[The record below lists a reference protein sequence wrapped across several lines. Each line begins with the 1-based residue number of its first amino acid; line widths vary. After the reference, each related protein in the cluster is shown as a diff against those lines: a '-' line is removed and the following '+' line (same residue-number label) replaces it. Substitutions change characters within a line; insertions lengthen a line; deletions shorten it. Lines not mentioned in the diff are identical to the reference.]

1 MEHLIKHNLVDP
13 NNSLLQI
20 YGRIFWW
27 ILTYRFLNRSRLGQV
42 WIEIRTFFGG
52 RVWATQFQLWA
63 KSGRYF
69 HSNDSHNMDV
79 LHVPS
84 IGRSTLDYPIKIWV
98 RIATQVKR
106 DTSSRLQLLPSF
118 VLMMVSTWFGKS
130 SVILTSHR
138 KVWKVFFFIFRFDF
152 IKMTRKRIFLIND
165 TFFLIRATKSKLI
178 RIENLQLRI
187 KRREHS

>member
-13 NNSLLQI
+13 NNSLLQR

-42 WIEIRTFFGG
+42 WIEIRTFLGG
-52 RVWATQFQLWA
+52 RVWATRFQLWA

-106 DTSSRLQLLPSF
+106 DTSSRLQIEVFNYYLRLSWWWSRLGLANLRSF
-118 VLMMVSTWFGKS
+118 WPVTEKFEK
-130 SVILTSHR
+130 
-138 KVWKVFFFIFRFDF
+138 
-152 IKMTRKRIFLIND
+152 
-165 TFFLIRATKSKLI
+165 FFLDLI
-178 RIENLQLRI
+178 L
-187 KRREHS
+187 